1 MNKQETP
8 EAASIK
14 AQQAFDIPHKPVHFG
29 SGSNRKSGTLVAHQ
43 IPKALRGAGNKL
55 SPLFWASRVFKKK
68 NDRGEESSNYSMR
81 VGFKGKRLSFSLRT
95 SNKDMAARLAAGIY
109 NDLLVLGVDAT
120 LAKHSPQ
127 EQKGEAVATIG
138 EYIAA
143 AKAVM
148 DVRPASFAG
157 YAASLRRIA
166 GDILDKKRSRRAK
179 IAAKN
184 ATKEEIDKASLE
196 ILTPNAV
203 QAWRLAFVARAGRNA
218 KKARAA
224 RITSN
229 SFVRNAKSLFS
240 PRVVKFLA
248 ALRLPEPLP
257 FFGVEMFPRESM
269 RYHSKIDA
277 GEIMRNARAELAE
290 TKPEVFHVLLLAV
303 ACGLR
308 RGEID
313 SLTWADIN
321 FKERKIHIDFSEHG
335 ELKTEDS
342 RGSVDMDDTTA
353 HLLQGYRAK
362 LEAKAEDFVIPA
374 YKAGAGDMS
383 REWGNRYRT
392 GATFEKACAWLRAN
406 GVDAN
411 KPIHCLRK
419 EAGSIIAT
427 RDGIFAA
434 STFLRHSDIG
444 VTAKYYADK
453 KTKTTIDMASLLTPP
468 APEPVDAGKVVE
480 LHAEKP
486 AAKPKARKT
495 A

>member
-1 MNKQETP
+1 MNTNEPTETAP
-8 EAASIK
+8 AKDLKAS
-14 AQQAFDIPHKPVHFG
+14 ATSHKPVHSS
-29 SGSNRKSGTLVAHQ
+29 SGADSKSGKLVANQ
-43 IPKALRGAGNKL
+43 IPKPLRGAGNKL
-55 SPLFWASRVFKKK
+55 SPLFWASRVFKAK
-68 NDRGEESSNYSMR
+68 NDRAEESPNYSMK
-81 VGFKGKRLSFSLRT
+81 VQFKGRRFSFTLRT
-95 SNKDMAARLAAGIY
+95 TNKDMAARLAAGIY
-109 NDLLVLGVDAT
+109 NDLLLLGVDET
-120 LAKHSPQ
+120 LAKHRPE
-127 EQKGEAVATIG
+127 EQKGESMATIG

-143 AKAVM
+143 ARVVM

-166 GDILDKKRSRRAK
+166 GDILNKKRSRRSK
-179 IAAKN
+179 IASKN
-184 ATKEEIDKASLE
+184 ATKAEIDKASLE
-196 ILTPNAV
+196 ILTPTAV

-218 KKARAA
+218 KLARAA

-248 ALRLPEPLP
+248 TLRLPNPLP
-257 FFGVEMFPRESM
+257 FTGVEQFARESM

-277 GEIMRNARAELAE
+277 GEIMRKAQAELAE
-290 TKPEVFHVLLLAV
+290 SKPEIFHVLLMAV

-313 SLTWADIN
+313 ALTWSDID
-321 FKERKIHIDFSEHG
+321 FKEQKIHIDFSEHG

-342 RGSVDMDDTTA
+342 RGSVDIDSTTA
-353 HLLQGYRAK
+353 QLLQGYRAK
-362 LEAKAEDFVIPA
+362 LKARAEDFVIPA
-374 YKAGAGDMS
+374 YKAAAGDMS

-392 GATFEKACAWLRAN
+392 GSTFEKACAWLREN
-406 GVDAN
+406 GVDSN
-411 KPIHCLRK
+411 KPIHTLRK

-453 KTKTTIDMASLLTPP
+453 KTKTTIDMASLLAQPEAEP
-468 APEPVDAGKVVE
+468 APDNVVE
-480 LHAEKP
+480 LHPVKP
-486 AAKPKARKT
+486 AAKAKT
-495 A
+495 RRTA

>member
-1 MNKQETP
+1 MSKQETT
-8 EAASIK
+8 EAASIL
-14 AQQAFDIPHKPVHFG
+14 APQAFDVMHKPAQSS
-29 SGSNRKSGTLVAHQ
+29 SGPNRKSGKLVANQ
-43 IPKALRGAGNKL
+43 IPKPLRGAGNKL
-55 SPLFWASRVFKKK
+55 SPLFWASRVFKAK
-68 NDRGEESSNYSMR
+68 NDRGEESPNYSMK
-81 VGFKGKRLSFSLRT
+81 VQFKGRRFSFTLRT
-95 SNKDMAARLAAGIY
+95 TSKDMAARLAAGIY
-109 NDLLVLGVDAT
+109 NDLLVLGVDTT
-120 LAKHSPQ
+120 LAKHRAE
-127 EQKGEAVATIG
+127 EQKSEAVATIG

-143 AKAVM
+143 AKVVM
-148 DVRPASFAG
+148 DVRPASFAV

-166 GDILDKKRSRRAK
+166 GDVLNKHRSRRAK

-184 ATKEEIDKASLE
+184 ATREEINLAPLE
-196 ILTPNAV
+196 ILTPTAV

-218 KKARAA
+218 KLARTA

-229 SFVRNAKSLFS
+229 SFIRNAKSLFS
-240 PRVVKFLA
+240 PRVVKFLS

-277 GEIMRNARAELAE
+277 GEIMRNAMAELAE

-342 RGSVDMDDTTA
+342 AGAVDMDDTTA

-362 LEAKAEDFVIPA
+362 LEAKPEDFVIPA
-374 YKAGAGDMS
+374 YKAPAGDMS

-411 KPIHCLRK
+411 KPIHTLRK

-453 KTKTTIDMASLLTPP
+453 KTKTTIDMASLLAEPGNDP
-468 APEPVDAGKVVE
+468 APDKVVK
-480 LHAEKP
+480 LHPEKP
-486 AAKPKARKT
+486 AGKPKARRT